1 MEKGDKSNLVEE
13 ILSTSD
19 KLFRK
24 LLPTVPRELL
34 DLDVTMP
41 QLKIML
47 LLYINGAMRMRS
59 IAAELEVTL
68 PTATSFIDRLAEK
81 NYVVRESQPHDR
93 RVVLCRLSE
102 DGQKMVDGIWESSR
116 KNVKKLL
123 EQMNADKLQ
132 MLVEVLQDML
142 DSASAEEEAKLIESK
157 A

>member
-47 LLYINGAMRMRS
+47 LLYINGAMRMSS